1 MDTERKRFWAK
12 GLAVLLSFSMVAG
25 MAGCGGA
32 GKGEGSSSESTQV
45 TSEIVGSS
53 EAGANTEGTI
63 ATPEPVA
70 TVSKINDNG
79 KAIWD
84 FDEFVNSAWKEE
96 QKSGDKDCVTTW
108 GETDEELNEWITEL
122 VWNTDL
128 ATIPE
133 EEGLSKVITL
143 CRQIE
148 DEGFESRADRVR
160 TVKKHLEPILKVKK
174 LDDLYKL
181 YGTEEYA
188 YHNYLLQ
195 FQINMDWNANN
206 AAWFWPEALLGN
218 DIESAQE
225 QIENMTGKNK
235 DVFFPFM
242 KELGFS
248 EDRTK
253 EILTNVALGD
263 AKVFEYHDKAYES
276 SVLYYFGEK
285 QLQQEEVPVP
295 IMQILQ
301 SLGYDNDFFVAKL
314 VSYDYLKDLYQP
326 ENLGILRDHLLFS
339 VIMNLSITFGSIEE
353 LGWIDDAFTEDYTK
367 KELLVQ
373 AIKALACDE
382 ITKEYVKTHISEKT
396 MEDVKAM
403 VEDVKVFSR
412 SVVSDAQWL
421 SIHGK
426 ELAKRKI
433 LRLNCYY
440 GENEIKYDLSEYSL
454 GKDVVESFIA
464 LESGR
469 VRFKMDQT
477 KFSGDERGL
486 YGITTMIDNA
496 FYIRELNAVA
506 FMAGFLSD
514 PLCSAEAKYE
524 ERLANLGETI
534 AHEISHAYDPEGSG
548 YDEDGYYDPWMKEEE
563 QAAYDERVK
572 RIADFFDG
580 MEVEY
585 GQKLDGRRVCAET
598 FADLMAMECCLRM
611 LEAQENPDYDLF
623 FRSYAKG
630 NAMYFNE
637 EGAEGAV
644 EDTHL
649 PGKQRINYVLGQFDK
664 FYEIYDIDESSPFF
678 VPKEERLPV
687 F

>member
-12 GLAVLLSFSMVAG
+12 GLAVLLSFSMVAT

-45 TSEIVGSS
+45 TSEIVESS
-53 EAGANTEGTI
+53 EAGASTEVTT
-63 ATPEPVA
+63 TPEPVA

-96 QKSGDKDCVTTW
+96 KKNGDKDGVTTW
-108 GETDEELNEWITEL
+108 GERDKELNDWVTDL

-148 DEGFESRADRVR
+148 DEGFESRADRIK
-160 TVKKHLEPILKVKK
+160 TVKKHLDPILKAKK
-174 LDDLYKL
+174 LEDLYKL
-181 YGTEEYA
+181 YGMEEYA
-188 YHNYLLQ
+188 YYNHLLQ
-195 FQINMDWNANN
+195 FTIHEDWNLYNS
-206 AAWFWPEALLGN
+206 AWFWPTTLLG
-218 DIESAQE
+218 DDEESIVDKIAIISIE
-225 QIENMTGKNK
+225 KK
-235 DVFFPFM
+235 DTFFPLM

-248 EDRTK
+248 EDRAK
-253 EILTNVALGD
+253 KILMNAAQGD
-263 AKVFEYHDKAYES
+263 KKILAFQNRASEASLWYLMYD
-276 SVLYYFGEK
+276 K
-285 QLQQEEVPVP
+285 QLQQEGVPVP
-295 IMQILQ
+295 MVQILE
-301 SLGYDNDFFVAKL
+301 SLGYDNEFFIAQL
-314 VSYDYLKDLYQP
+314 ESYEYLKDLYQP
-326 ENLGILRDHLLFS
+326 ENLEILRDHLLLS
-339 VIMNLSITFGSIEE
+339 AIMTLSPTFGTFDEMLWGEKAYAEE
-353 LGWIDDAFTEDYTK
+353 HTKEDCI
-367 KELLVQ
+367 V
-373 AIKALACDE
+373 LAMRGMVEDVF
-382 ITKEYVKTHISEKT
+382 TKEYVKTHISDKT
-396 MEDVKAM
+396 MEDIKAM
-403 VEDVKVFSR
+403 VEEVKVFSR
-412 SVVSDAQWL
+412 SVVSDSQWL

-433 LRLNCYY
+433 LRLNTCYA
-440 GENEIKYDLSEYSL
+440 ENEQQYDLSEYTL
-454 GKDVVESFIA
+454 GKDVVENYVA
-464 LESGR
+464 LAKGR
-469 VRFKMDQT
+469 VRFKMDQS
-477 KFSGDERGL
+477 KLYYDERGV
-486 YGITTMIDNA
+486 YGVSMLVHNA
-496 FYIRELNAVA
+496 HYIRETNSIILT
-506 FMAGFLSD
+506 AGLMSD
-514 PLCSAEAKYE
+514 PNCSADAKYE
-524 ERLANLGETI
+524 ERLAALGETI
-534 AHEISHAYDPEGSG
+534 AHEISHAYDPNGST
-548 YDEDGYYDPWMKEEE
+548 YDEDGAGNPWMTEEE

-664 FYEIYDIDESSPFF
+664 FYEIYDIDESSPYF